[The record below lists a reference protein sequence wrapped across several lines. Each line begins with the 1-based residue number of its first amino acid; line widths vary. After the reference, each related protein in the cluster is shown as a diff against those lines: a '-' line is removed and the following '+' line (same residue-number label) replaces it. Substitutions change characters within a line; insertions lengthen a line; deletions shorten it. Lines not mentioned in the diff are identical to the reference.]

1 MFFLQ
6 LDGYIARNWPSQAS
20 KFGSFLDPLADKLLV
35 GTLYVS
41 LTYTGLLPI
50 WLTCMVL
57 FRDVF
62 LIAAAFVIRYISLP
76 PPVNIFLFFRE
87 LLSKF
92 LTIFVFLLENI
103 QSIF

>member
-1 MFFLQ
+1 MYFFVSQ
-6 LDGYIARNWPSQAS
+6 LDGYIARNWPGQAS

-50 WLTCMVL
+50 WLTFMVL

-76 PPVNIFLFFRE
+76 PPVILFF
-87 LLSKF
+87 LSASF
-92 LTIFVFLLENI
+92 SVNFNDFHY
-103 QSIF
+103 FF